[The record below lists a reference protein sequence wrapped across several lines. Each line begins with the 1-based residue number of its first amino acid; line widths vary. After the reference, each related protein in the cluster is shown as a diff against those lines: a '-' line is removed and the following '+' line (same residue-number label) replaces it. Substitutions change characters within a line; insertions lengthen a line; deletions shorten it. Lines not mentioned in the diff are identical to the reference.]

1 MAIRDIA
8 AHTGRGLVVAA
19 ALLGAVAATT
29 PTPAQAG
36 ISDGAAV
43 GLGLGSFALGTAL
56 GASARPYYG
65 GYASPYYGGYAAP
78 SYGYAAP
85 APTYYAP
92 APAYSYTYPSNYYYG
107 SSYGPYYGTRWGY

>member
-65 GYASPYYGGYAAP
+65 GYASPYYGGYGAP
-78 SYGYAAP
+78 YGYYSAP

-92 APAYSYTYPSNYYYG
+92 APAYSYTYPSNYYG